1 MNQAMKGWLHGGR
14 VYAVI
19 AAVVTVSFLIVEPV
33 VRVSAAL
40 GGRVALDQVA
50 VRVLM
55 AAALLIIAGLL
66 LRGDTTPTDTRI
78 LHALVGSGIVMRIG
92 YMLYT
97 SYSVRAHDVDTLN
110 DSGHLRYIYTIL
122 TQLRLPDSNA
132 GQFYHPPLSHIL
144 EALAVRV
151 YSVLSPGSGLNEW
164 FEGAKLVPA
173 FASCA
178 TLIVCLRLFEELGV
192 DRRTKLAAMTLLA
205 FHPTF
210 FILASSIN
218 NDMLMIFFFMAAL
231 LYTVRWYHRPTMRH
245 ILTLAVLI
253 GCAMSAKFSGA
264 LVAVITAAAFLV
276 MLLRR
281 RGKRPSLPRL
291 FGQFAAF
298 GAVCLPLGLWY
309 PVRNWILFRQ
319 PLGYVLPLSVNSY
332 LYVGYRSLWQ
342 RFGLFSPTQLF
353 TVPYCQ
359 VRSDYQL
366 WIYTIKC
373 SVFGEYWYSWYLRAL
388 ATLLVA
394 VNALLILW
402 SLAAMV
408 VGTVRR
414 RSPGAWMFTGLWGVM
429 MASFVYFNIKY
440 PFACTMDYRYI
451 VPTCVVGAAFL
462 GDSFSALRG
471 SRHPAARLAARA
483 EECLILVFCTLSV
496 AFYVL

>member
-1 MNQAMKGWLHGGR
+1 MNQAMKGWLYGGR

-40 GGRVALDQVA
+40 GGRVALDQVT

-55 AAALLIIAGLL
+55 AAALLIIGGLL
-66 LRGDTTPTDTRI
+66 LRGDTAPTDTRI
-78 LHALVGSGIVMRIG
+78 LHALVGGGMVMRIG

-97 SYSVRAHDVDTLN
+97 SFDVRGHDVYTLN
-110 DSGHLRYIYTIL
+110 DSGHMRYIYLLL

-132 GQFYHPPLSHIL
+132 GQFYHPPFAHIL
-144 EALAVRV
+144 DALAVRF
-151 YSVLSPGSGLNEW
+151 YALFSPHAGMHEW
-164 FEGAKLVPA
+164 FQGAKVVPA

-178 TLIVCLRLFEELGV
+178 ALIVCLRLLEELGV
-192 DRRTKLAAMTLLA
+192 GRRAKLAAMAVLA

-210 FILASSIN
+210 FVLAASIN
-218 NDMLMIFFFMAAL
+218 NDMLMIFFFLAAV

-253 GCAMSAKFSGA
+253 GCAMSTKFSGA
-264 LVAVITAAAFLV
+264 LVAVITAAVFLAT
-276 MLLRR
+276 LLRR
-281 RGKRPSLPRL
+281 REKRPSLPRL

-319 PLGYVLPLSVNSY
+319 PLGYVLPLPVSSPFYTGN
-332 LYVGYRSLWQ
+332 RSLWE
-342 RFGLFSPTQLF
+342 RFGLFSPAQLF
-353 TVPYCQ
+353 SDPYCHL
-359 VRSDYQL
+359 RSDYQL
-366 WIYTIKC
+366 WVYTIKC
-373 SVFGEYWYSWYLRAL
+373 SLFGEFIFSGALQAL
-388 ATLLVA
+388 AMLLVA
-394 VNALLILW
+394 VNTLLIFW
-402 SLAAMV
+402 SLTAMV
-408 VGTVRR
+408 IGTVRHR
-414 RSPGAWMFTGLWGVM
+414 FPGAGLLAGLWALLMG
-429 MASFVYFNIKY
+429 SFIYFNIKY

-462 GDSFSALRG
+462 GDSYSALRG

-483 EECLILVFCTLSV
+483 EECLILVFCTLSA